1 MIETTRAVE
10 RSFTASVVLR
20 RALAVVAG
28 AVLVSLAAQAA
39 VPIPGTPVPITLQ
52 VPAVLIVGGLLGP
65 SLGASSLVLYLV
77 LGAAGLPVFAPGGL
91 PGAARLFGPT
101 GGYLLA
107 YPLAA
112 GLAGL
117 GVAAGRRWGR
127 LALALVGATI
137 VIHLGGVAQ
146 LAVLG
151 GDLSGAWRLGS
162 VPFLVGDLAKLLF
175 AGLIVGRFAAPVRRA
190 LR

>member
-10 RSFTASVVLR
+10 RSFPASVVLR

-65 SLGASSLVLYLV
+65 SLGASSLALYLV
-77 LGAAGLPVFAPGGL
+77 LGATGLPVFAPGGL

-112 GLAGL
+112 AVAGL
-117 GVAAGRRWGR
+117 GVAAGRRWSR
-127 LALALVGATI
+127 LAVALICATV

-146 LAVLG
+146 LALLG
-151 GDLSGAWRLGS
+151 GDVSIAWRLGS
-162 VPFLVGDLAKLLF
+162 VPFLAGDVAKLLF
-175 AGLIVGRFAAPVRRA
+175 AGLIVGRFAPPARRA
-190 LR
+190 LH

>member
-1 MIETTRAVE
+1 MIGATRAVE
-10 RSFTASVVLR
+10 RSFTASVLLR
-20 RALAVVAG
+20 RALAVAAG
-28 AVLVSLAAQAA
+28 AVLVALGAQAA

-65 SLGASSLVLYLV
+65 SLGASSLVLYLLV
-77 LGAAGLPVFAPGGL
+77 GAAGLPVFAPGGL

-112 GLAGL
+112 AVAGL
-117 GVAAGRRWGR
+117 GMAAGRRWAR
-127 LALALVGATI
+127 LAVALVAATA

-146 LAVLG
+146 LALLG
-151 GDLSGAWRLGS
+151 GDLSIAWRLGS
-162 VPFLVGDLAKLLF
+162 VPFLAGDLAKIVF
-175 AGLIVGRFAAPVRRA
+175 AGLIVGRFAPPVRRA
-190 LR
+190 LH